1 MRRGRGQYVPTPR
14 EQEELTRRYIAEQQQ
29 AMERLV
35 PTATRSLERELEANE
50 RAMRQV
56 LGSSD
61 DGREWARE
69 VAAKEPR
76 ASHGPQDVRPA
87 WVTKAAAR
95 SRPLDQD
102 VYSDE
107 EW

>member
-1 MRRGRGQYVPTPR
+1 MRRRKGQYVPTPH

-29 AMERLV
+29 VMERLI
-35 PTATRSLERELEANE
+35 PTPTRTLERELEANE
-50 RAMRQV
+50 RGMRQM
-56 LGSSD
+56 LGSSG